1 MTREEAMAYGN
12 DLKRALG
19 HPELQKERELPEA
32 PADTQQAESEGEK

>member
-19 HPELQKERELPEA
+19 HPELQKERELPKA
-32 PADTQQAESEGEK
+32 PSEEKEKEQEHE